1 MIKNILEGEAMDERK
16 EINVDRLVQVCFD
29 KLKDKLERFQ
39 ND

>member
-1 MIKNILEGEAMDERK
+1 MIKNIREGEAMDERK

>member
-1 MIKNILEGEAMDERK
+1 MIKNILEGEAMNERK

-39 ND
+39 NE